1 MDNGLIFP
9 YPRECA
15 NAEASDA
22 KYLTPASP
30 SGLIRLIVRSRL
42 VVGKLKG

>member
-9 YPRECA
+9 YPRKCA

-22 KYLTPASP
+22 KHLTPGSP
-30 SGLIRLIVRSRL
+30 SGLIRLIVRPEL

>member
-9 YPRECA
+9 YPRKCA

-22 KYLTPASP
+22 KHLTLGSL

-42 VVGKLKG
+42 VVGKL